1 LFIKDYDNKL
11 ILQTQEVQPIVKSK
25 FKQLQETGNEAEFYF
40 MSNYKTI
47 SIFENG
53 LLQDARL
60 WGDGYDFQIQ
70 LGQKFV
76 LAEIKGV
83 RNKNGAIRITQNEFN
98 KAEEYKNDYFIIV
111 VSNLSKTPQ
120 LNVIENPL
128 ENLNFN
134 RKEMNS
140 IQINYHTEHINW

>member
-11 ILQTQEVQPIVKSK
+11 ILQTQEVQPIIKSK

-47 SIFENG
+47 SVFESG

-70 LGQKFV
+70 LQEKFV

-83 RNKNGAIRITQNEFN
+83 RNKNGAIRITQNEFD
-98 KAEEYKNDYFIIV
+98 KAEEYKEDYFIVV
-111 VSNLSKTPQ
+111 VSNLSKSPQ
-120 LNVIENPL
+120 LNVVENPL
-128 ENLNFN
+128 KNLKFN

-140 IQINYHTEHINW
+140 IQVNYHTEYINW

>member
-1 LFIKDYDNKL
+1 MFIKDYDNKL

>member
-1 LFIKDYDNKL
+1 MFIKDYDNKL

-47 SIFENG
+47 SVFENG

-70 LGQKFV
+70 LQEKFV

-83 RNKNGAIRITQNEFN
+83 RNKNGAIRITQNEFD
-98 KAEEYKNDYFIIV
+98 KAEEYKEDYFIVV

-120 LNVIENPL
+120 LNVVENPL
-128 ENLNFN
+128 KNLKFN

-140 IQINYHTEHINW
+140 IQVNYHTEYINW

>member
-1 LFIKDYDNKL
+1 MFIKDYDNKL
-11 ILQTQEVQPIVKSK
+11 ILQTQEVQPIIKSK

-47 SIFENG
+47 SVFESG

-70 LGQKFV
+70 LQEKFV

-83 RNKNGAIRITQNEFN
+83 RNKNGAIRITQNEFD
-98 KAEEYKNDYFIIV
+98 KAEEYKEDYFIVV
-111 VSNLSKTPQ
+111 VSNLSKSPQ
-120 LNVIENPL
+120 LNVVENPL
-128 ENLNFN
+128 KNLKFN

-140 IQINYHTEHINW
+140 IQVNYHTEYINW

>member
-1 LFIKDYDNKL
+1 
-11 ILQTQEVQPIVKSK
+11 
-25 FKQLQETGNEAEFYF
+25 

-47 SIFENG
+47 SVFESG

-70 LGQKFV
+70 LQEKFV

-83 RNKNGAIRITQNEFN
+83 RNKNGAIRITQNEFD
-98 KAEEYKNDYFIIV
+98 KAEEYKEDYFIVV
-111 VSNLSKTPQ
+111 VSNLSKSPQ
-120 LNVIENPL
+120 LNVVENPL
-128 ENLNFN
+128 KNLKFN

-140 IQINYHTEHINW
+140 IQVNYHTEYINW

>member
-1 LFIKDYDNKL
+1 M
-11 ILQTQEVQPIVKSK
+11 QTQEVQPIVKSK
-25 FKQLQETGNEAEFYF
+25 FKQLQETGNEAEFFF
-40 MSNYKTI
+40 MGNYKTI
-47 SIFENG
+47 SVFESG

-70 LGQKFV
+70 LQEKFV

-98 KAEEYKNDYFIIV
+98 KAEEYKEDYFIVV

-128 ENLNFN
+128 KNLKFN

-140 IQINYHTEHINW
+140 IQVNYHTEHLNW